1 MMMMTM
7 TDYLVTL
14 AWTECWT
21 GRLQCSERSGRKK
34 PQWCSNLGQWWQYRR
49 REVDHILMGGGLSF
63 LTFAICWF
71 DRQGTSSQYQYCYWS
86 TIVIWILSSD
96 IVSSTNSI
104 QIVRRQWCRWFDSAD
119 VITMNMSIRVQLPGH
134 DSSKNGQ
141 LAMFRSP
148 HLRVVC
154 HPGANSVIMML
165 IGVKTTP
172 PHSSFKNYFVIPGK
186 FQNYE
191 WCLCIK

>member
-1 MMMMTM
+1 MMMIMTMMRMTIMMMMMMSIMMMMMMMMMTM

-104 QIVRRQWCRWFDSAD
+104 QIVRRQCCLWFDSAD
-119 VITMNMSIRVQLPGH
+119 NDNNEYEYSSSITLTRPQ
-134 DSSKNGQ
+134 
-141 LAMFRSP
+141 
-148 HLRVVC
+148 
-154 HPGANSVIMML
+154 
-165 IGVKTTP
+165 
-172 PHSSFKNYFVIPGK
+172 
-186 FQNYE
+186 
-191 WCLCIK
+191 

>member
-1 MMMMTM
+1 MNRVLDRATPVLGAVGTKEATMMFKSRTM
-7 TDYLVTL
+7 V
-14 AWTECWT
+14 AIQE
-21 GRLQCSERSGRKK
+21 E
-34 PQWCSNLGQWWQYRR
+34 
-49 REVDHILMGGGLSF
+49 GGGPYFDGRRLEF
-63 LTFAICWF
+63 CKDLTFAICWF

-141 LAMFRSP
+141 LAMFRSS
-148 HLRVVC
+148 HLRVVF
-154 HPGANSVIMML
+154 HPGQLSDHDP
-165 IGVKTTP
+165 TP
-172 PHSSFKNYFVIPGK
+172 FIFQKLFCDPGK
-186 FQNYE
+186 ISE
-191 WCLCIK
+191 L

>member
-1 MMMMTM
+1 MQ
-7 TDYLVTL
+7 LCANPEVTKDHVL
-14 AWTECWT
+14 TSAYVKIFRAATRNDVNIDKAP
-21 GRLQCSERSGRKK
+21 RLS
-34 PQWCSNLGQWWQYRR
+34 
-49 REVDHILMGGGLSF
+49 I
-63 LTFAICWF
+63 
-71 DRQGTSSQYQYCYWS
+71 

-96 IVSSTNSI
+96 TLFVTPTNSI

-119 VITMNMSIRVQLPGH
+119 VITMNLSIRVQLPGH

-148 HLRVVC
+148 HLRVVF

-165 IGVKTTP
+165 ISVKTTP
-172 PHSSFKNYFVIPGK
+172 PHSSFKNYFVIPEK
-186 FQNYE
+186 FQNHK